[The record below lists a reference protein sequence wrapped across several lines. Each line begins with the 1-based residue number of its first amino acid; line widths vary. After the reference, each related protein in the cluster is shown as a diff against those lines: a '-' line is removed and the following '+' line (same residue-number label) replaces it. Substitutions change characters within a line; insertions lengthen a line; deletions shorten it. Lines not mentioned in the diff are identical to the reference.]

1 MKKSVLF
8 LSAAVLLLAAS
19 CQSFK
24 KGDGGLEYKIV
35 DDVAKEKAVAGDF
48 LMVDMTITSDKKD
61 ANGKDSILT
70 NTYDLNMPQPI
81 QIAPDSVPGGY
92 KGDYN
97 SMFRML
103 GEGDSAVFKL
113 NMDTMAAK
121 TGQPKPPIADKY
133 VTFTVKVRK
142 HFKKGQ
148 LTDSA
153 LYAGIDNYFKGELEV
168 LKKAEEGKISSY
180 IASKKLEPKKT
191 ASGLQYVVTEEG
203 KGPKPALGDT
213 VVVNYTGMLT
223 NGTVFD
229 SSIKENAIKAK
240 LPVDPMRTFEPIR
253 FSIGN
258 QPVIQGWTEG
268 LQLFGK
274 GTKATLI
281 IPSSLAYGD
290 RPAGQKIPPY
300 APLIFDV
307 ELVDVIKGVPPTQQA
322 PAMPQQTPTVTEPTN

>member
-8 LSAAVLLLAAS
+8 LSAAAMLLAAS

-24 KGDGGLEYKIV
+24 KGEGGLEYNLV
-35 DDVAKEKAVAGDF
+35 DDVAKEKAQSGDF
-48 LMVDMTITSDKKD
+48 LMVDLTIRSDR
-61 ANGKDSILT
+61 NDSVL
-70 NTYDLNMPQPI
+70 NSTYDLNMPQPI
-81 QIAPDSVPGGY
+81 QIAPDTIPGAY

-97 SMFRML
+97 SMFKFL

-121 TGQPKPPIADKY
+121 TGQPKPEFADKF

-153 LYAGIDNYFKGELEV
+153 LYAEIDNYFKGELEG
-168 LKKAEEGKISSY
+168 LKKAEEGKISKY
-180 IASKKLEPKKT
+180 VADNKLEPKKT

-203 KGPKPALGDT
+203 KGAKPVLGDT

-240 LPVDPMRTFEPIR
+240 LPMDPMRTFEPLK

-268 LQLFGK
+268 LLLFGK

-307 ELVDVIKGVPPTQQA
+307 ELVDVIKGVAPAQA
-322 PAMPQQTPTVTEPTN
+322 PATPNATAPTITEPTN

>member
-1 MKKSVLF
+1 MKKSILF
-8 LSAAVLLLAAS
+8 LSAAALLLGAS
-19 CQSFK
+19 CQNFK
-24 KGDGGLEYKIV
+24 KGEGGLEYNIV
-35 DDVAKEKAVAGDF
+35 DDVAKEKVSAGDY
-48 LMVDMTITSDKKD
+48 LSVDLTIRSDK
-61 ANGKDSILT
+61 NDSLL
-70 NTYDLNMPQPI
+70 NSTYDLGLPQI
-81 QIAPDSVPGGY
+81 VNIAPDSIPGAY

-113 NMDTMAAK
+113 NLDTMAAK
-121 TGQPKPPIADKY
+121 TGQPKPEFADKF
-133 VTFTVKVRK
+133 VTFTIKVRK

-153 LYAGIDNYFKGELEV
+153 LFAEIDGYFKGELEG
-168 LKKAEEGKISSY
+168 LKKAEEGKITSY

-191 ASGLQYVVTEEG
+191 DSGLQYVVTEEG
-203 KGPKPALGDT
+203 KGDKPALGDT

-229 SSIKENAIKAK
+229 SSIKEVAAK
-240 LPVDPMRTFEPIR
+240 NGLAMDPMRTFEPLR

-281 IPSSLAYGD
+281 IPSALAYGD

-300 APLIFDV
+300 APLVFEV
-307 ELVDVIKGVPPTQQA
+307 ELVDVIKGKGLDAA
-322 PAMPQQTPTVTEPTN
+322 PGMPQQAPTVTEPTN

>member
-1 MKKSVLF
+1 MKKSLLF

-19 CQSFK
+19 CQNFK

-35 DDVAKEKAVAGDF
+35 DDVAKEKAAVGDF
-48 LMVDMTITSDKKD
+48 LSVDLTIRSDR
-61 ANGKDSILT
+61 NDSLL
-70 NTYDLNMPQPI
+70 NSTYDLGLPQI
-81 QIAPDSVPGGY
+81 VNIAPDSIPGAY

-97 SMFRML
+97 SMFKFL

-113 NMDTMAAK
+113 NLDTMAAK
-121 TGQPKPPIADKY
+121 SGQPKPEFADKF

-153 LYAGIDNYFKGELEV
+153 LYGQIDTYFKAELEN
-168 LKKAEEGKISSY
+168 LKKGEEAKIKNYVSSN
-180 IASKKLEPKKT
+180 KLEPKKT
-191 ASGLQYVVTEEG
+191 ATGLQYIVSTEG

-213 VVVNYTGMLT
+213 VVVNYTGKLT

-229 SSIKENAIKAK
+229 SSIKADAEKAK
-240 LPVDPMRTFEPIR
+240 LQIDPMRKFEPLR

-268 LQLFGK
+268 LLLLNK
-274 GTKATLI
+274 GTKATFI

-290 RPAGQKIPPY
+290 RPAGNKIPPY
-300 APLIFDV
+300 APLVFEI
-307 ELVDVIKGVPPTQQA
+307 ELVDVIKGKGLDPA
-322 PAMPQQTPTVTEPTN
+322 PGMPQPAPTVVEPTN

>member
-8 LSAAVLLLAAS
+8 LSAAAMLLAAS

-24 KGDGGLEYKIV
+24 KGDGGLEYNLV

-48 LMVDMTITSDKKD
+48 LSVDLTITSDK
-61 ANGKDSILT
+61 NDSLL
-70 NTYDLNMPQPI
+70 NSTYDLGLPQI
-81 QIAPDSVPGGY
+81 VNIAPDSIPGAY

-97 SMFRML
+97 SMFKFL

-121 TGQPKPPIADKY
+121 TGQPKPEFADKF

-153 LYAGIDNYFKGELEV
+153 LYAEIDGYFKGELEG
-168 LKKAEEGKISSY
+168 LKKAEEGKISKY
-180 IASKKLEPKKT
+180 VADKKLEPKKT

-203 KGPKPALGDT
+203 KGAKPVLGDT

-240 LPVDPMRTFEPIR
+240 LPMDPMRTFEPLK

-268 LQLFGK
+268 LLLFGK

-300 APLIFDV
+300 APLVFDV
-307 ELVDVIKGVPPTQQA
+307 ELVDVIKGQGVNPAPT
-322 PAMPQQTPTVTEPTN
+322 MPGMGAPTVTEPTN